1 MRGVKNC
8 VKRIDSS
15 VFGYL
20 CFANSGIAEL
30 TIGGSLKVRLCLWGT
45 FRLFAKDGARVD
57 VPSKKG
63 MALMALLATAPD
75 GERTR
80 SWLQD
85 RLWGSRQRPQAQQSL
100 RRELASLKAVLPDE
114 IAALFSADRERVR
127 LDPSKIE
134 VDAEGRDKGATFL
147 EGFDMPGEDGFEEWL
162 RDQRQLTIWQ
172 RPAAQEELTPPLPR
186 SVIDLSAPAPTKY
199 FGSKPAIA
207 VLPFVSITGS
217 ADGEIWAEG
226 MTEDLVERL
235 SRLRWLP
242 VIAPS
247 TMVELSGRDLDASAI
262 GAMVGAAYLLRGR
275 LVQRADALA
284 LQLYLL
290 DGNNGQLLWSERIV
304 LPDGVTQKAMAELA
318 NELVGILDSRI
329 DSEEQARV
337 INRHV
342 DELNY
347 NEVLWRA
354 RWHLNRLTR
363 ADAAI
368 ARDLLTNLLEAQP
381 NSADVLIQCAF
392 SKAWDIWSARLEE
405 NEVVQFRA
413 LALRAM
419 AADSFDGRGYML
431 AGMAEMWLGN
441 HALANSHYHEA
452 LCLNPSLARAHAQLG
467 SNNYLAGDPE
477 SAFDPLRNALRL
489 SPLDNQ
495 VFYVLGEFAVAN
507 CMLGEYAEAVR
518 YADLA
523 IARRPAYFFAHV
535 SKINGLIRNN
545 QRAAAQKALQAL
557 HKARPGFLPSDL
569 DWLPFAE
576 RRWNE
581 FLKEGV
587 AQAEAD

>member
-1 MRGVKNC
+1 M
-8 VKRIDSS
+8 
-15 VFGYL
+15 
-20 CFANSGIAEL
+20 
-30 TIGGSLKVRLCLWGT
+30 KVRLCLWGT

-57 VPSKKG
+57 VSSKKG

-100 RRELASLKAVLPDE
+100 RREFASLKAVLPDE

-127 LDPSKIE
+127 LDPSKID
-134 VDAEGRDKGATFL
+134 VDTKGRDKGATFL

-162 RDQRQLTIWQ
+162 RNQRQLTIWQ
-172 RPAAQEELTPPLPR
+172 SPAAQEELASPLPR
-186 SVIDLSAPAPTKY
+186 SIIDLSAPASAKY
-199 FGSKPAIA
+199 FGGKPAIA
-207 VLPFVSITGS
+207 VVPFVNITGS

-275 LVQRADALA
+275 LVQRADGLA
-284 LQLYLL
+284 LQLNLL
-290 DGNNGQLLWSERIV
+290 DGNNGQLLWSERIA
-304 LPDGVTQKAMAELA
+304 LPDGVNQKAMAELA
-318 NELVGILDSRI
+318 NELVGILDLRI
-329 DSEEQARV
+329 DSEEQTRV

-342 DELNY
+342 DELNF
-347 NEVLWRA
+347 NEILWRA

-368 ARDLLTNLLEAQP
+368 ARELLANLLETQP
-381 NSADVLIQCAF
+381 NSAEVLIQCAF
-392 SKAWDIWSARLEE
+392 SKAWDIWSGRFEE
-405 NEVVQFRA
+405 SEVVQFRA
-413 LALRAM
+413 LALRTM

-431 AGMAEMWLGN
+431 AGMSEMWLGN
-441 HALANSHYHEA
+441 HALANCHYQEA
-452 LCLNPSLARAHAQLG
+452 LRLNPSLARAHAQLG

-489 SPLDNQ
+489 SPLDNH

-535 SKINGLIRNN
+535 SKINGLIRSN

-557 HKARPGFLPSDL
+557 HKARPSFLPSDL

-587 AQAEAD
+587 AQAEAG